1 MLCPQDFFKSVIE
14 KFKKA
19 QQQLHASQGSE
30 YDWNLLQTCILLL
43 EHIGDFRLKLGE
55 FENRI
60 SVAVHD
66 KHREMDENNDSSVSF
81 ICSNYKLVSKR
92 EQKEFQ
98 KLIEA
103 TQVLSSYGQ
112 NGGIF
117 SVAFDLIK
125 PICEYIHDTTLAS
138 IFTPIEN
145 QLKNIQFDSTTD
157 IDLGGGDLPDYSF
170 APQEFITVIGQY
182 LLTLPQHLE
191 PLLLT
196 PSQQLKLALE
206 LCDERYG
213 RLGTTN
219 EASAD
224 ILLSLVTD
232 ECCALYVERIG
243 KVAEISASGAKQMAC
258 DIEYLGSVLEEL
270 GFALSKNLQQMITL
284 LRAPADNYL
293 AFNAGCNPRLVTAV
307 RQMRKILLTD

>member
-1 MLCPQDFFKSVIE
+1 M
-14 KFKKA
+14 
-19 QQQLHASQGSE
+19 HASQGSE
-30 YDWNLLQTCILLL
+30 NDWNLLQTCISLL

-60 SVAVHD
+60 CVAVQD
-66 KHREMDENNDSSVSF
+66 KKREMDENNGSSVSF

-92 EQKEFQ
+92 ELKEFQ

-103 TQVLSSYGQ
+103 TQIISSYGQ

-145 QLKNIQFDSTTD
+145 QLKNIQFDCTMD
-157 IDLGGGDLPDYSF
+157 MDLGGGDLPDYSF

-213 RLGTTN
+213 TTN

-243 KVAEISASGAKQMAC
+243 KVAEISAYGSKQMAC
-258 DIEYLGSVLEEL
+258 DIEYLGSVLDEL
-270 GFALSKNLQQMITL
+270 GFKLSAHLQEMITL

-293 AFNAGCNPRLVTAV
+293 ALTSGCNPRLVTAV
-307 RQMRKILLTD
+307 RQMRKILSTE